1 MELTAVREDEI
12 LIVAL
17 NGRIDGANASEVQK
31 ALENA
36 LAPEDR
42 GLVLDM
48 EGVTFMGSAGLRIV
62 AIMINRTRAKK
73 TRFALCSLSGPVM
86 EVLATSGFSKMVP
99 VLKTL
104 EEARASMAA

>member
-1 MELTAVREDEI
+1 MELSAVREGET

-17 NGRIDGANASEVQK
+17 NGRIDGANASEIQR
-31 ALENA
+31 ALEDA

-42 GLVLDM
+42 ALVLDM
-48 EGVTFMGSAGLRIV
+48 EGVTFMSSAGLRIV

-99 VLKTL
+99 VLNTL
-104 EEARASMAA
+104 EEARATVAA

>member
-48 EGVTFMGSAGLRIV
+48 EGVTFMSSAGLRIV

>member
-1 MELTAVREDEI
+1 MELTAVREGET

-17 NGRIDGANASEVQK
+17 SGRIDGANAPQIQK
-31 ALENA
+31 ALEDA

-48 EGVTFMGSAGLRIV
+48 EGVTFMSSAGLRIV

-73 TRFALCSLSGPVM
+73 TRFALCSLSGSVM
-86 EVLATSGFSKMVP
+86 EVLATSGFGKMVP

-104 EEARASMAA
+104 DEARASVAA